1 MALYIEL
8 AVFWNAEIYHG
19 GVQIRNVRAVRSTII
34 ESRYLF
40 YDYSVSNL
48 SKWHIKVIKNRAI

>member
-19 GVQIRNVRAVRSTII
+19 GVQATTSTSHNLLEDEEYRSGG
-34 ESRYLF
+34 
-40 YDYSVSNL
+40 NC
-48 SKWHIKVIKNRAI
+48 